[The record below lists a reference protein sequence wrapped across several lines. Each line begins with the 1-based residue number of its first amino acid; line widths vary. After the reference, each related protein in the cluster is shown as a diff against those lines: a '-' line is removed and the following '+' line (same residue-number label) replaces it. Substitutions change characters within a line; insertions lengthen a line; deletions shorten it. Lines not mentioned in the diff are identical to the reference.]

1 MKRILAALSVMA
13 SLAAGGAMA
22 CPNWQAAPS
31 FGQIS
36 LNAGF
41 LPDPYVR
48 NITAGGRY
56 DLAGCF
62 GSYGWGGSVAARP
75 DFDLYWN
82 GSSAALTIAVES
94 GHDTVLLINA
104 PDGQWYYSDDDWGG
118 TNPAITFSNPQQGL
132 YDIWIGAWSGGR
144 GLPGRL
150 IITER

>member
-1 MKRILAALSVMA
+1 MKSILLALAVAAASVSAGVA
-13 SLAAGGAMA
+13 SA
-22 CPNWQAAPS
+22 CPNWQAGPS
-31 FGQIS
+31 FGQIN

-62 GSYGWGGSVAARP
+62 GSNGWGGSVASAP
-75 DFDLYWN
+75 DFDLYWS
-82 GSSAALTIAVES
+82 GASSQLTIGVNS

-104 PDGQWYYSDDDWGG
+104 PDGQWYYADDSSGI
-118 TNPAITFSNPQQGL
+118 NPAITFYNPQQGL
-132 YDIWIGAWSGGR
+132 YDIWIGAYGGGR
-144 GLPGRL
+144 GLPGQL

>member
-1 MKRILAALSVMA
+1 MKTLLAAV
-13 SLAAGGAMA
+13 LAVAATGAAA

-31 FGQIS
+31 FGQID

-62 GSYGWGGSVAARP
+62 GSNGWGGSVAASP

-82 GSSAALTIAVES
+82 GASAALTIGVNS
-94 GHDTVLLINA
+94 GSDTVLLINA
-104 PDGQWYYSDDDWGG
+104 PDGQWYYSDDASGS
-118 TNPAITFSNPQQGL
+118 NPAITFANPQPGL
-132 YDIWIGAWSGGR
+132 YDIWIGAYGGGR
-144 GLPGRL
+144 GLPGQL
-150 IITER
+150 VITER